1 MPDILIH
8 TGVLLAV
15 ILLVSLVVWSGRRFV
30 ESQRRKVL
38 AALPTSPLYG
48 SGTIVNEDTSSST
61 SQVRILAFSSED
73 CKQCH
78 QLQAPA
84 LQRVQQQHG
93 DTVAVVEIDAV
104 SSPELAQQYHILTV
118 PSTVILDPSG
128 KAHAV
133 NYGFANTQRLLQQ
146 VDTVLTQVN
155 AVLTQA

>member
-1 MPDILIH
+1 MPDIIIRS
-8 TGVLLAV
+8 GVL
-15 ILLVSLVVWSGRRFV
+15 LLVSLLVCLGVWSGRRFV

-38 AALPTSPLYG
+38 AASP
-48 SGTIVNEDTSSST
+48 SSNAEDTLNTLHEDAISSA

-84 LQRVQQQHG
+84 LQRVRQQHG
-93 DTVAVVEIDAV
+93 DTVAVEEIDAV
-104 SSPELAQQYHILTV
+104 ASPELAQRYHILTV

-146 VDTVLTQVN
+146 VDAVLTQIN
-155 AVLTQA
+155 AVLTQV

>member
-1 MPDILIH
+1 MPDMLIRI
-8 TGVLLAV
+8 GVL
-15 ILLVSLVVWSGRRFV
+15 LLVSLLVTLVVWCGRRFV

-38 AALPTSPLYG
+38 AALPTAPLHD
-48 SGTIVNEDTSSST
+48 SGTIVNEGASSST

-104 SSPELAQQYHILTV
+104 ASPELTQHYHILTV

-146 VDTVLTQVN
+146 VDAVLTKVN
-155 AVLTQA
+155 VVLTQA

>member
-1 MPDILIH
+1 MAQKH
-8 TGVLLAV
+8 
-15 ILLVSLVVWSGRRFV
+15 
-30 ESQRRKVL
+30 
-38 AALPTSPLYG
+38 
-48 SGTIVNEDTSSST
+48 VNEGASSPT
-61 SQVRILAFSSED
+61 SQVRILSFSSED

-104 SSPELAQQYHILTV
+104 ASPELTQHYHILTV

-146 VDTVLTQVN
+146 VDAVLTQVN
-155 AVLTQA
+155 VFSHRHRIQREG